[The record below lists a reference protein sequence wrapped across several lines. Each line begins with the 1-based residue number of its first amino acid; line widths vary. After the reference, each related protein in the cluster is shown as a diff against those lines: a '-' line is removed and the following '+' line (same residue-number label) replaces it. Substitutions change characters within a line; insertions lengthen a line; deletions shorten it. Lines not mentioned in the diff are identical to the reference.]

1 VETKLT
7 FLGATQNV
15 TGSRY
20 LLETSNARILIDCG
34 LFQEREFLYRNW
46 EPFHV
51 PAGSIDAILVTH
63 AHLDHCGFIPRIYRQ
78 GFRGDIYCTHATADI
93 AEVMLLDSAKIQ
105 EEDAAFKR
113 KRHQREGR
121 RGRYPEIP
129 LYTVKDAEASLAC
142 FTHRIKYK
150 ESIVIANGIEA
161 GFHDAGHV
169 LGSAMIKLT
178 LNEGTEK
185 RTVIFSGDIGR
196 WHVPILRDPTLFPEA
211 DYVLVESTYGDRLHG
226 EQAGIGDRLAEII
239 NSTYKAGGHI
249 VIPSFALER
258 SQELLYYLNKLLIT
272 KRIPQLPVYLD
283 SPMAIKVTEIFKD
296 YPSVYDQDMT
306 RLLEMNRSPFRLP
319 GLKMTDTVE
328 DSKAINELSS
338 PAIIIAGSGM
348 CTGGRIKHHLV
359 NNISRPESTILFIG
373 YQARGTLGRHIVE
386 GNKGVR
392 ILGQPRR
399 VRARIE
405 QLDGFSA
412 HADRDEL
419 MKWLSAFKKPPRQV
433 FLTHGESEVIER
445 FCRYIKEKTG
455 WKVAAPTYKSHVI
468 IE

>member
-1 VETKLT
+1 MQMKLT
-7 FLGATQNV
+7 FLGATRNV

-20 LLETSNARILIDCG
+20 LLETSKARILIDCG
-34 LFQEREFLYRNW
+34 LFQEREFRYRNW
-46 EPFHV
+46 EPFNT
-51 PAGSIDAILVTH
+51 PPSSINAILVTH
-63 AHLDHCGFIPRIYRQ
+63 AHLDHCGFIPRICRQ
-78 GFRGDIYCTHATADI
+78 GFQGDIYCTHATADI
-93 AEVMLLDSAKIQ
+93 AEVMLLDSAKLQ
-105 EEDAAFKR
+105 EEDAAFKK

-121 RGRYPEIP
+121 RGHYPEIP
-129 LYTVKDAEASLAC
+129 LYTVKDAEASLAY
-142 FTHRIKYK
+142 FTHRVNYK
-150 ESIVIANGIEA
+150 EKIVIGNGIEA
-161 GFHDAGHV
+161 SFYDAGHV

-178 LNEGTEK
+178 LNEGAEK
-185 RTVIFSGDIGR
+185 RTIIFSGDIGR
-196 WHVPILRDPTLFPEA
+196 WNVPILRDPTTFQEA

-226 EQAGIGDRLAEII
+226 KQSDIAETLAEII
-239 NSTYKAGGHI
+239 NSTYNAGGHI

-258 SQELLYYLNKLLIT
+258 SQELLYYLNKLLID

-296 YPSVYDQDMT
+296 YPSIYDQDMT
-306 RLLEMNRSPFRLP
+306 RLLELNRSPFRFP
-319 GLKMTDTVE
+319 GLKMTNGVE
-328 DSKAINELSS
+328 DSKAINNLSS

-359 NNISRPESTILFIG
+359 NNISRPESSILFIG

-386 GNKGVR
+386 GNKKVR

-399 VRARIE
+399 IRARIE

-419 MKWLSAFKKPPRQV
+419 VKWLSAFKKPPRQV
-433 FLTHGESEVIER
+433 FVTHGESEVIER

-455 WKVAAPTYKSHVI
+455 WKVAAPTYMSQVI
-468 IE
+468 ID

>member
-1 VETKLT
+1 MQMKLR
-7 FLGATQNV
+7 FLGATRNV

-20 LLETSNARILIDCG
+20 LLETGGSRILIDCG
-34 LFQEREFLYRNW
+34 LFQEREFRYRNW
-46 EPFHV
+46 DSF
-51 PAGSIDAILVTH
+51 SIPPSSINAILLTH
-63 AHLDHCGFIPRIYRQ
+63 AHLDHCGLIPRIFWQ
-78 GFRGDIYCTHATADI
+78 GFQGDIYCTHATADI

-105 EEDAAFKR
+105 EEDAAYKK

-129 LYTVKDAEASLAC
+129 LYTVKDAEASLVC
-142 FTHRIKYK
+142 FTHRVNYK
-150 ESIVIANGIEA
+150 DKIAIGDGIEA
-161 GFHDAGHV
+161 SFYDAGHV
-169 LGSAMIKLT
+169 LGSAMVKLI

-185 RTVIFSGDIGR
+185 RTIIFSGDVGR
-196 WHVPILRDPTLFPEA
+196 WNVPILRDPTLFLEA
-211 DYVLVESTYGDRLHG
+211 DYVVVESTYGDRLHG
-226 EQAGIGDRLAEII
+226 EQADIAEDLAEII
-239 NSTYKAGGHI
+239 SSTYDAGGHV

-258 SQELLYYLNKLLIT
+258 AQEILYYLNELLVS

-296 YPSVYDQDMT
+296 YPAVYDKDMT
-306 RLLEMNRSPFRLP
+306 RLLELNRSPFRFP
-319 GLKMTDTVE
+319 GLKLTSRVE
-328 DSKAINELSS
+328 DSKGINDLTS

-373 YQARGTLGRHIVE
+373 YQAHGTLGRHIVE
-386 GNKGVR
+386 GNKQVR

-399 VRARIE
+399 IRARIA

-419 MKWLSAFKKPPRQV
+419 MKWLSAFRKAPRQV
-433 FLTHGESEVIER
+433 FVTHGESMVIER
-445 FCRYIKEKTG
+445 FCRYIKERTAL
-455 WKVAAPTYKSHVI
+455 KVAAPTYKSQTTI
-468 IE
+468 D

>member
-1 VETKLT
+1 MKIKLT
-7 FLGATQNV
+7 FLGAAQNV

-20 LLETSNARILIDCG
+20 LLEIDGIKILVDCG

-46 EPFHV
+46 EPFGV
-51 PAGSIDAILVTH
+51 SAAEIDTILLTH
-63 AHLDHCGFIPRIYRQ
+63 AHLDHCGFIPRICRQ
-78 GFRGDIYCTHATADI
+78 GFQGDIYCTHATADI
-93 AEVMLLDSAKIQ
+93 AEVMLLDSAKLQ

-121 RGRYPEIP
+121 KGRYPEVP
-129 LYTVKDAEASLAC
+129 LYTVKDAEASLVC
-142 FTHRIKYK
+142 FRHRLNYK
-150 ESIVIANGIEA
+150 EKTVIGKGVEA
-161 GFHDAGHV
+161 SFHDAGHV

-178 LNEGTEK
+178 LGEGAER

-196 WHVPILRDPTLFPEA
+196 WHVPILRDPTLFPEG

-226 EQAGIGDRLAEII
+226 EQADIADNLAEII
-239 NSTYKAGGHI
+239 NSTYNAGGHI

-258 SQELLYYLNKLLIT
+258 SQELLYYLNELLID

-296 YPSVYDQDMT
+296 YPSAYDQDMS

-319 GLKMTDTVE
+319 GLKMTETVE

-386 GNKGVR
+386 GNKEVR
-392 ILGQPRR
+392 VLGQPRR

-405 QLDGFSA
+405 QIHGFSA

-419 MKWLSAFKKPPRQV
+419 MKWLSAFKTPPRQV
-433 FLTHGESEVIER
+433 FVTHGESEVTEK
-445 FCRYIKEKTG
+445 FCGYIKEKTG
-455 WKVAAPTYKSHVI
+455 WEATAPTYKSQVI
-468 IE
+468 ID